1 MEHSTVEFY
10 LEIGVGFMIVKML
23 FETVVSASTKL
34 KNGRSDYMQVPMQ
47 EWKELQNQV
56 TNLRLDV
63 AQIKTLMRETINGKT

>member
-1 MEHSTVEFY
+1 MEHSSVEFY

>member
-1 MEHSTVEFY
+1 MEHSAVEFY

-34 KNGRSDYMQVPMQ
+34 KNGRSDSMQVPMQ

>member
-1 MEHSTVEFY
+1 MEHSAGEFY

>member
-1 MEHSTVEFY
+1 MEHSAVEFY

-23 FETVVSASTKL
+23 FATVVSASTKL
-34 KNGRSDYMQVPMQ
+34 KNGRSDYVQVPMQ

>member
-1 MEHSTVEFY
+1 MEHSAVEFY

-56 TNLRLDV
+56 TNLRLAV

>member
-1 MEHSTVEFY
+1 MEHSAVEFY

-23 FETVVSASTKL
+23 FEPVVSTSTQL

>member
-1 MEHSTVEFY
+1 MEHSAVEFY

-34 KNGRSDYMQVPMQ
+34 KNGRNDYMQVPMQ

>member
-1 MEHSTVEFY
+1 MEHSAVEFY

-47 EWKELQNQV
+47 EWKELQTQV

>member
-1 MEHSTVEFY
+1 MEHSAVEFY

-23 FETVVSASTKL
+23 FETVVSASAKL

>member
-1 MEHSTVEFY
+1 MEHTAVEFY

>member
-1 MEHSTVEFY
+1 MEHSVVEFY

>member
-1 MEHSTVEFY
+1 MEHSAVEFY

-23 FETVVSASTKL
+23 FETVVSPSKKL

>member
-1 MEHSTVEFY
+1 MEHSAVEFY

-56 TNLRLDV
+56 TNLRRDV

>member
-1 MEHSTVEFY
+1 MEHSAVEFY